1 MRTVEETIDFCKER
15 IAALGMSQAD
25 VLSKAG
31 CSATLFVMSLRRK
44 SYMRVETLDSLAK
57 ILNVSVADI
66 LGVNDN
72 NMPDDIQ
79 NMVSMLKE
87 IPLKDRK
94 MIAMNIENYYRVAM
108 DKKKKS

>member
-1 MRTVEETIDFCKER
+1 MRTVEETIEFCKER

-25 VLSKAG
+25 VLAKAG
-31 CSATLFVMSLRRK
+31 CSTTLFIMSLKRK
-44 SYMRVETLDSLAK
+44 SYMRVETMASLAK

-66 LGVNDN
+66 LGVDN
-72 NMPDDIQ
+72 EDIPDDIQ

-87 IPLKDRK
+87 IPPRDRK
-94 MIAMNIENYYRVAM
+94 MIAMNIENYYRVSM